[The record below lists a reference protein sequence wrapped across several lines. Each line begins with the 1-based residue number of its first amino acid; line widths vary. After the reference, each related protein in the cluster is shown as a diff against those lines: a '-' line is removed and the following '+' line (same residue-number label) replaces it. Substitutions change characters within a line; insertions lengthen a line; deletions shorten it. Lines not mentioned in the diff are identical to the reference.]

1 MLQSLLFQSS
11 SDNVSKGFHRT
22 ALMILF
28 SRATD
33 LEVTGRIS
41 TQQQSV
47 CCGDALINFNFNWA
61 SHVEAPHNS
70 CSEHDFCNSR
80 LQEVIIPVY
89 SPFVRHFVYAGHGR
103 NAEAAC
109 RVHADMGY
117 YHGTS
122 PVAAVTGIRVC
133 DHKARKLDAASG
145 FSAVRT
151 T

>member
-47 CCGDALINFNFNWA
+47 CCGDALFNFNFNWA

-70 CSEHDFCNSR
+70 CSEHDFCDSKT
-80 LQEVIIPVY
+80 
-89 SPFVRHFVYAGHGR
+89 AGSHHSSIFTFC
-103 NAEAAC
+103 EAFCIC
-109 RVHADMGY
+109 R
-117 YHGTS
+117 
-122 PVAAVTGIRVC
+122 PWEEC
-133 DHKARKLDAASG
+133 
-145 FSAVRT
+145 
-151 T
+151 

>member
-1 MLQSLLFQSS
+1 M
-11 SDNVSKGFHRT
+11 SKGFHRT

-28 SRATD
+28 ARATD

-70 CSEHDFCNSR
+70 CSEHDFCDSKP
-80 LQEVIIPVY
+80 QEVIVPVY

-109 RVHADMGY
+109 
-117 YHGTS
+117 
-122 PVAAVTGIRVC
+122 
-133 DHKARKLDAASG
+133 
-145 FSAVRT
+145 
-151 T
+151 